1 MLRSNAFARD
11 AVQTL
16 WLVLADSGITLAW
29 VFGVLSC
36 SIDEDSLQIVDEL
49 FAVFPADFF
58 VVPTPDPGAADA
70 ADITCLINSMA
81 PVSFGIDAAIEKDIV
96 T

>member
-11 AVQTL
+11 AIQTL

-58 VVPTPDPGAADA
+58 VVPTPDAGA